1 MVGYLHGFY
10 QTPVGLP
17 RAPVNGLGCKWQRPK
32 GVNLSP
38 PRPWTAFRGS
48 WVNRL
53 GRVESVWDFKG
64 VWQDQA
70 RSDSQAATSTTTATK
85 ATLSE
90 HTNALAFQVSYTDQD
105 SYKAST
111 QSSGQNQ
118 NTSPYLHL
126 VQGKKVGSSDKLS
139 DDLKKLLDPNE
150 VRAKLR
156 QSFGT
161 ENSTQPQPKALKT
174 ITPVFGTNSGNL
186 GSVLGG
192 GGTTQGSGS
201 GQSGVDL
208 SPVERVSGH

>member
-1 MVGYLHGFY
+1 M
-10 QTPVGLP
+10 
-17 RAPVNGLGCKWQRPK
+17 
-32 GVNLSP
+32 
-38 PRPWTAFRGS
+38 
-48 WVNRL
+48 
-53 GRVESVWDFKG
+53 
-64 VWQDQA
+64 
-70 RSDSQAATSTTTATK
+70 
-85 ATLSE
+85 
-90 HTNALAFQVSYTDQD
+90 
-105 SYKAST
+105 
-111 QSSGQNQ
+111 
-118 NTSPYLHL
+118 
-126 VQGKKVGSSDKLS
+126 QGKKVGSSDKLS

-192 GGTTQGSGS
+192 GGTTQGSDS